1 MLLGDPEY
9 AANMSTDVRR
19 ISSEDGST
27 GNWKVVPPAPRTVC
41 ESSLLVS
48 AGAEECQVKCM
59 RFMTNISLAF
69 AVLLQ
74 ASLSIWN
81 SHLSVSNILFNLLFL
96 LINYPLCINSLS
108 HTRVLK
114 ALDVILSTGPAMKIC
129 EGCTVWFERW
139 NVKSSSQLLEAS
151 KSFQINIRFHINW
164 IPVLSEGLFWK
175 SPLIGPPSHHRRSG
189 QERRLS
195 TGLPLVVVSP
205 DVSFEFFWFD
215 SPTVSWPSKNT
226 LQQGLQV
233 GLVVGSCGDMV
244 IL

>member
-1 MLLGDPEY
+1 MLLSDPEY
-9 AANMSTDVRR
+9 AANMSTDMRR

-96 LINYPLCINSLS
+96 LINYPLCINSLC

-129 EGCTVWFERW
+129 EGCTV
-139 NVKSSSQLLEAS
+139 
-151 KSFQINIRFHINW
+151 
-164 IPVLSEGLFWK
+164 
-175 SPLIGPPSHHRRSG
+175 
-189 QERRLS
+189 
-195 TGLPLVVVSP
+195 
-205 DVSFEFFWFD
+205 
-215 SPTVSWPSKNT
+215 
-226 LQQGLQV
+226 
-233 GLVVGSCGDMV
+233 
-244 IL
+244 